1 MKLQPNIWCVAKA
14 RYLFDVAVE
23 RAWDDEHGGLAYSF
37 APNGAP
43 CDWDKI
49 FWVHCE
55 SIGTAAMLAT
65 VTGLQGGAHNGL
77 GKGFGGLL
85 GGITIETTKSTHRAF
100 WLFGVV
106 CAAISLVYII
116 LISALALKRRR
127 EGGGGGGANS
137 RIQRTSSSN
146 AMEKKDEEDENNTF
160 LEDDFN

>member
-37 APNGAP
+37 APDGAP

-65 VTGLQGGAHNGL
+65 VTGDDKYWKAYAREVSHGL
-77 GKGFGGLL
+77 RLR
-85 GGITIETTKSTHRAF
+85 GI
-100 WLFGVV
+100 
-106 CAAISLVYII
+106 
-116 LISALALKRRR
+116 
-127 EGGGGGGANS
+127 
-137 RIQRTSSSN
+137 
-146 AMEKKDEEDENNTF
+146 
-160 LEDDFN
+160 